1 MAPQIKNA
9 ATGNVTEAYV
19 STGTLLLSDNLMWG
33 KVFLRHDDRDFLMWL
48 ESNQNWAVSDGS
60 TIRWHEQSWSSN
72 NAKIASFTGGATVAA
87 TATITIAVADH
98 YVSGTRSPFTA
109 NDTIKIGAYDYFI
122 RSKSTSVAYAHT
134 LTVVGIGSTAAIALD
149 TILLAGQ
156 TMVPIG
162 NAWAENTDYGT
173 GMPSIPTE
181 FEESLGI
188 LKNSILVTGTQATNK
203 MKVMGAYGGTHYI
216 THDSDIECF
225 TQHKLKLGY
234 QLLLGAGGTTTD
246 ANGETVRLIK
256 GVEPQLKA
264 RGTTYNYNSSLTL
277 GDVYNW
283 TRLLLS
289 ERAPMENMMQL
300 GHEVNINME
309 GVMTEVM
316 KQGGK
321 LYMDNT
327 KDASAKKMVDF
338 GFDCIKVADFIFYKR
353 SFTEF
358 NHPIITAAA
367 GQAYPHK
374 ILITPHKQV
383 KDAKTG
389 QSGYAM
395 KIGYKSAQGPKGLN
409 FDRKFKFSML
419 GNNAPVPTSGM
430 DNVTFNYLTEAGISV
445 ACANQGIVVERTD
458 I

>member
-1 MAPQIKNA
+1 MATQIKNA
-9 ATGNVTEAYV
+9 AAGSVTESYV
-19 STGTLLLSDNLMWG
+19 STGTLLLSDNQMWG

-48 ESNQNWAVSDGS
+48 EENQNWDVSDGS

-72 NAKIASFTGGATVAA
+72 NAKIASFTGGASAGD

-98 YVSGTRSPFTA
+98 YVSGARSPFVA

-122 RSKSTSVAYAHT
+122 RSKSEAVANAHT
-134 LTVVGIGSTAAIALD
+134 LTVVGIGSTAAIALN
-149 TILLAGQ
+149 TLLLAGQ
-156 TMVPIG
+156 TMVPVG
-162 NAWAENTDYGT
+162 NAYAENTDYGT
-173 GMPSIPTE
+173 GQPSIPTA

-188 LKNSILVTGTQATNK
+188 VKNSILVTGTQATNR
-203 MKVMGAYGGTHYI
+203 MKVMGAYGNTNYI

-246 ANGETVRLIK
+246 ASGNTVRLIK
-256 GVEPQLKA
+256 GVEPQVKA
-264 RGTTYNYNSSLTL
+264 RGTTYNYNSTLTL

-289 ERAPMENMMQL
+289 ERAPMENLMQL

-309 GVMTEVM
+309 SVMTEMM

-327 KDASAKKMVDF
+327 NSGAKKMVDF

-367 GQAYPHK
+367 GQNYPHK
-374 ILITPHKQV
+374 IMITPHKQV

-389 QSGYAM
+389 KSGYAL
-395 KIGYKSAQGPKGLN
+395 KIGYKSAPGPKGLN

-419 GNNAPVPTSGM
+419 GNNAPVPTNGV